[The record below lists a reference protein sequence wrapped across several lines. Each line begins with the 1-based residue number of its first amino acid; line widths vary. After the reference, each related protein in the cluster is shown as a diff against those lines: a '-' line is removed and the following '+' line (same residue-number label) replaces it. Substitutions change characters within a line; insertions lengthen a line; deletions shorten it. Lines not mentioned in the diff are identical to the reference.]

1 VELTLPTKCKHNN
14 VICEECVKVSDAAK
28 RFSDGI
34 NAMLTF
40 NKPWEIRYSWVAI
53 KLQDGSVDSAI
64 YDTRGEA
71 IKHQSDERLYCYF
84 PIGNFLNGLKAAD
97 AQLLLDIQRHA
108 YDQGFRITDE
118 KTPDLITPVEQVD
131 MLKAFQRYRSAN
143 VN

>member
-1 VELTLPTKCKHNN
+1 MTLPTKCKHGN
-14 VICEECVKVSDAAK
+14 VICEQCIKTSDAAK

-40 NKPWEIRYSWVAI
+40 NKAYEIRYHWLAV
-53 KLQDGSVDSAI
+53 KLEDGSVDSTI
-64 YDTRGEA
+64 YDTRVDA

-84 PIGNFLNGLKAAD
+84 PIGNFLSGLKPAD
-97 AQLLLDIQRHA
+97 AQLILDLQRHA

-118 KTPDLITPVEQVD
+118 QVPDIIPTVPQVD
-131 MLKAFQRYRSAN
+131 MMRAWQKHRSAN